1 MIRFSLHCD
10 HGHDFEG
17 WFRDNADF
25 EEQTERKLV
34 ACPICNSQSVQKSLM
49 APAVST
55 NRNKEKIAMGL
66 VGALGEAQKK
76 VLDEMRELS
85 RKVRE
90 NADYVG
96 DKFAEEARKIHF
108 GETQERGIYGEASHD
123 DVRSLIEDGV
133 EVMPLPVF
141 PEEQN

>member
-10 HGHDFEG
+10 HGHEFEG

-25 EEQTERKLV
+25 DRQSERKLV
-34 ACPICNSQSVQKSLM
+34 SCPVCNSPEIQKSLM

-55 NRNKEKIAMGL
+55 SRSKEQVAIAMDQ
-66 VGALGEAQKK
+66 AQKQ
-76 VLDEMRELS
+76 VLEQMRELS

-96 DKFAEEARKIHF
+96 DQFAEEARKIHF
-108 GETQERGIYGEASHD
+108 GETEARGIYGEASKE
-123 DVRSLIEDGV
+123 DVHSLIEDGV
-133 EVMPLPVF
+133 DVMPLPVF
-141 PEEQN
+141 PEDKN

>member
-10 HGHDFEG
+10 HGHEFEG

-25 EEQTERKLV
+25 DRQSERKLV
-34 ACPICNSQSVQKSLM
+34 SCPVCNSPEIRKSLM

-55 NRNKEKIAMGL
+55 SRSKEQVAI
-66 VGALGEAQKK
+66 ALGEAQKQA
-76 VLDEMRELS
+76 LEQMRALS

-108 GETQERGIYGEASHD
+108 GETEARGIYGEASKE
-123 DVRSLIEDGV
+123 DVHSLIEDGV
-133 EVMPLPVF
+133 DVMPLPVF
-141 PEEQN
+141 PEDKN

>member
-10 HGHDFEG
+10 HGHEFEG

-25 EEQTERKLV
+25 DRQSERRLV
-34 ACPICNSQSVQKSLM
+34 SCPVCNSPEIQKSLM

-55 NRNKEKIAMGL
+55 SRSKEQVAIAMDQ
-66 VGALGEAQKK
+66 AQKQ
-76 VLDEMRELS
+76 VLEQMRELS

-96 DKFAEEARKIHF
+96 DQFAEEARKIHF
-108 GETQERGIYGEASHD
+108 GETEARGIYGEASKE
-123 DVRSLIEDGV
+123 DVHSLIEDGV

-141 PEEQN
+141 PEDKN

>member
-10 HGHDFEG
+10 HGHEFEG

-25 EEQTERKLV
+25 DRQAERKLV
-34 ACPICNSQSVQKSLM
+34 SCPSCGSLEVRKSLM

-55 NRNKEKIAMGL
+55 SRSKEQVAIAM
-66 VGALGEAQKK
+66 GEAQKQ

-96 DKFAEEARKIHF
+96 DQFAEEARKIHF
-108 GETQERGIYGEASHD
+108 GETEARGIYGEASRE
-123 DVRSLIEDGV
+123 DVHSLIEDGV
-133 EVMPLPVF
+133 DVMPLPVF
-141 PEEQN
+141 PEDKN

>member
-10 HGHDFEG
+10 HGHEFEG

-25 EEQTERKLV
+25 DRQSERRLV
-34 ACPICNSQSVQKSLM
+34 SCPVCNSPEIQKSLM

-55 NRNKEKIAMGL
+55 SRSKEQVAIAMDQ
-66 VGALGEAQKK
+66 EQKQ
-76 VLDEMRELS
+76 VLEQMRELS

-96 DKFAEEARKIHF
+96 DQFAEEARKIHF
-108 GETQERGIYGEASHD
+108 GETEARGIYGEASKE
-123 DVRSLIEDGV
+123 DVHSLIEDGV

-141 PEEQN
+141 PEDKN

>member
-10 HGHDFEG
+10 HGHEFEG

-25 EEQTERKLV
+25 DRQSERKLV
-34 ACPICNSQSVQKSLM
+34 SCPVCNSPEIQKSLM

-55 NRNKEKIAMGL
+55 SRSKEQVAIAM
-66 VGALGEAQKK
+66 GEAQKQM
-76 VLDEMRELS
+76 LEQMRELS

-96 DKFAEEARKIHF
+96 DQFAEEARKIHF
-108 GETQERGIYGEASHD
+108 GETEARGIYGEASKE
-123 DVRSLIEDGV
+123 DVLSLIEDGV
-133 EVMPLPVF
+133 DVMPLPVF
-141 PEEQN
+141 PEDKN

>member
-10 HGHDFEG
+10 HGHEFEG

-25 EEQTERKLV
+25 DRQSERKLV
-34 ACPICNSQSVQKSLM
+34 SCPVCNSPEIKKSLM

-55 NRNKEKIAMGL
+55 SRSKEQVAIAM
-66 VGALGEAQKK
+66 GEAQKQM
-76 VLDEMRELS
+76 LEQMRELS

-96 DKFAEEARKIHF
+96 DQFAEEARKIHF
-108 GETQERGIYGEASHD
+108 GETEARGIYGEASKE
-123 DVRSLIEDGV
+123 DVHSLIEDGV
-133 EVMPLPVF
+133 DMMPLPVF
-141 PEEQN
+141 PEDKN